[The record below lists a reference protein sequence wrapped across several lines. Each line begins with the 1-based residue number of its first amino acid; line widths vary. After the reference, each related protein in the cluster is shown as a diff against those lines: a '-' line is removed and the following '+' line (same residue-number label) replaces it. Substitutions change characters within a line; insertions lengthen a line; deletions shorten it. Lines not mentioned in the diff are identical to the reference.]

1 MRLFLL
7 RHAEA
12 LPGQND
18 RERPLSAHGRAQAL
32 SIGRQL
38 HGLALAPEYAICSP
52 AQRTCETYNAVSE
65 FIPQTALIYPEY
77 MYNASVETL
86 VSEMAHFSDTYG
98 SVLLVGHNPGIH
110 DFARALA
117 EAGDAQELAA
127 LAAGFPPA
135 TLAVIDCA
143 GEKWAEVRP
152 RGNTL
157 RHLLGAA

>member
-1 MRLFLL
+1 MRLFIM

-12 LPGQND
+12 LPGHDD
-18 RERPLSAHGRAQAL
+18 RERPLSARGRAQAL

-38 HGLALAPEYAICSP
+38 HGLALAPEYVICSP
-52 AQRTCETYNAVSE
+52 ALRTCETYNAVSE
-65 FIPQTALIYPEY
+65 FIPLTALIYPEY

-86 VSEMAHFSDTYG
+86 VSEMAHFSDTYA

-110 DFARALA
+110 GFACAMAA
-117 EAGDAQELAA
+117 EGEARELQA

-143 GEKWAEVRP
+143 GDKWAEVRP
-152 RGNTL
+152 RGSVL